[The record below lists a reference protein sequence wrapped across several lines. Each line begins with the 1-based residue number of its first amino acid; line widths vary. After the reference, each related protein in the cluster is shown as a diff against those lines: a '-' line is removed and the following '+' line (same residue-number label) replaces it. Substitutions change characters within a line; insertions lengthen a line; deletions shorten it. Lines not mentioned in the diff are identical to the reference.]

1 MNIMLLVN
9 EKNLVKSLFLLLL
22 AVFGNFVGGT
32 LSCKTQYYA
41 NNYMIV
47 KHLLLFMMIYFSN
60 NLFLDENVNPIYG
73 LKISVIIWVIYL
85 IFTKQDI
92 IFTIISLFL
101 LMSIYIIDNFQNY
114 YEKNNKEISDKLLYY
129 RSIVKNLF
137 VINLVIGF
145 LIYLIKQSNE
155 YIADFDIT
163 KFIFGIVNCK
173 TT

>member
-1 MNIMLLVN
+1 MLLVN

>member
-1 MNIMLLVN
+1 MLLVN

-92 IFTIISLFL
+92 IFTIISLLL

>member
-1 MNIMLLVN
+1 MLLVN

-60 NLFLDENVNPIYG
+60 NLFLDENVNPIEG
-73 LKISVIIWVIYL
+73 LKISIIIWVIYL
-85 IFTKQDI
+85 VFTKQDI
-92 IFTIISLFL
+92 IFTIISLLL

-114 YEKNNKEISDKLLYY
+114 YEKNNKDISDKLLYY
-129 RSIVKNLF
+129 RNIVKTIF
-137 VINLVIGF
+137 IINLVIGF
-145 LIYLIKQSNE
+145 LVYLIKQSNE
-155 YIADFDIT
+155 HMADFDIS

>member
-1 MNIMLLVN
+1 MLLIN

-60 NLFLDENVNPIYG
+60 NLFLDENINPIYG

-92 IFTIISLFL
+92 IFTIISLIL
-101 LMSIYIIDNFQNY
+101 LMFIYLIDNFQNY

-145 LIYLIKQSNE
+145 FVYLIKQSNE